1 MTIVGPRKVKGGAV
15 DPVGLYGAEIDIERW
30 LPIRVSEDGLLRVD
44 IHDVAT
50 PGVHKFGSNP
60 DIRTGTV
67 PEDIWDGGG
76 VYPGFI
82 AAALP
87 CEILSD
93 DPNDDDGDT
102 GANTVEVQGLGDDGN
117 MRSVIATMDGVNP
130 VAIGTFFRIFRLIV
144 LTAGASDGNEGTI
157 TARTI
162 AGPVTMAQILPFV
175 GQSLMAIFTTSNDFS
190 KAHMVE
196 LIAELRANT
205 AQAVAGTI
213 ILQARPTGGAW
224 QTKEILE
231 VHSYGGE
238 VILNLAHAPEYMP
251 LTDLRMRAIA
261 VSSAGGL
268 VVSGGFDLKCVER
281 IIPS

>member
-1 MTIVGPRKVKGGAV
+1 MTTAEGRKVKGGSV
-15 DPVGLYGAEIDIERW
+15 NPIGLYLANLVIGRW
-30 LPIRVSEDGLLRVD
+30 FPALGSEDGLLRVD
-44 IHDVAT
+44 THDTAT

-60 DIRTGTV
+60 QITSGSV

-82 AAALP
+82 PAALP
-87 CEILSD
+87 CEILSN

-130 VAIGTFFRIFRLIV
+130 VAIGIFFRIFRLIV
-144 LTAGASDGNEGTI
+144 KTAGASDGNEGTI
-157 TARTI
+157 TARTV
-162 AGPVTMAQILPFV
+162 AGPVIMAQILPLV
-175 GQSLMAIFTTSNDFS
+175 GQTLMAIFTTSNDFS

-196 LIAELRANT
+196 LIVVLRAST

-213 ILQARPTGGAW
+213 ILQARPSGGAW

-231 VHSYGGE
+231 AHSYGGE
-238 VILNLAHAPEYMP
+238 VVLPLAHAPEYFP
-251 LTDLRMRAIA
+251 LTDLRLRAIA
-261 VSSAGGL
+261 VSAAGGL
-268 VVSGGFDLKCVER
+268 TVSGGFDLKCVER

>member
-1 MTIVGPRKVKGGAV
+1 MTIVSPRKVKGGAV
-15 DPVGLYGAEIDIERW
+15 DPVGLYGAEIDIQRW

-44 IHDVAT
+44 IYDVAT

-60 DIRTGTV
+60 QITTGSV

-82 AAALP
+82 PAALP

-102 GANTVEVQGLGDDGN
+102 GARTVEIQGLDAAG
-117 MRSVIATMDGVNP
+117 MMQSVVATMNGVGA

-144 LTAGASDGNEGTI
+144 KTAGASDGNEGTI

-196 LIAELRANT
+196 LIAELRAST

-213 ILQARPTGGAW
+213 ILQARPSGGAW

-231 VHSYGGE
+231 AHSYGGE
-238 VILNLAHAPEYMP
+238 VVLPLAHAPEYFP
-251 LTDLRMRAIA
+251 LTDLRLRAIA
-261 VSSAGGL
+261 VSAAGGL
-268 VVSGGFDLKCVER
+268 TVSGGFDLKCVER